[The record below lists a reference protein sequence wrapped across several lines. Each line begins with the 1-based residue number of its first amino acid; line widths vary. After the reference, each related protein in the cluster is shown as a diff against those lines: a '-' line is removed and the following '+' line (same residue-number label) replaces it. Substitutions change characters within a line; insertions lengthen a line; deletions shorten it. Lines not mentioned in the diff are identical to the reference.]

1 MKKKIAILG
10 STGSIGKTLIEI
22 IKKDKKN
29 FEVILLTAHKSYKEI
44 LKQAK
49 ILQVKNLIITDKK
62 SYLNLSKN
70 KLGKIKI
77 YNDYDA
83 FNKIFKKKIDYV
95 MSSISGINGL
105 VPTIKII
112 KFTKKIAIANKEAII
127 CGWHLIKKDLK
138 RFNTS
143 FIPVDSEHF
152 SIFYSLQGNKIS
164 NVNKIY
170 LTASG
175 GPLINTPRNKFKDIK
190 ISEAINHPNWKMG
203 KKISVDSATMMNK
216 VFEIIEAKKIFNI
229 KYEALDILVH
239 PSSYVHAIIKFN
251 DGMVKI
257 IAHDTNMRIPIF
269 NSLYENQNKKIKT
282 DKLNLKKLNLLN
294 LKKVDLN
301 KFPSIKII
309 KKLKN
314 KESSLETVIVLAN
327 DILVNHFLLKKI
339 YFTDIT
345 KFLQKLISMK
355 KFKNY
360 SNNKLDNI
368 NSIVLLNNQIRTTIN
383 KMIT

>member
-77 YNDYDA
+77 YNNYDS